1 MMAKLDENKT
11 CSLHYAADMCR
22 ALIDGL
28 ADQVDQ
34 CRGIV
39 TGADL
44 AENSVSVA
52 CLYRKFRLLGYL
64 SLAVSRMD
72 SPHKEPRFPR
82 GHQSRRP
89 ATHSLHRILTYDAAD
104 SAPRAVNEKARS

>member
-44 AENSVSVA
+44 AENSVSVP
-52 CLYRKFRLLGYL
+52 YPIPK
-64 SLAVSRMD
+64 VSIPLILISRSQQD
-72 SPHKEPRFPR
+72 
-82 GHQSRRP
+82 GQS
-89 ATHSLHRILTYDAAD
+89 A
-104 SAPRAVNEKARS
+104 